1 MGLDVG
7 VAALDVAAEKQ
18 EQHEDQAADQPSRPT
33 AGCFLFRYHVR
44 TDRHRWAL
52 TLKDIHEPLL
62 AELSSPKRT
71 DRLFAA

>member
-1 MGLDVG
+1 MGLDSG
-7 VAALDVAAEKQ
+7 VAALDVAAEEQ
-18 EQHEDQAADQPSRPT
+18 EQHEDQAADQPSRLRQL
-33 AGCFLFRYHVR
+33 GVSS
-44 TDRHRWAL
+44 DRHRWAL